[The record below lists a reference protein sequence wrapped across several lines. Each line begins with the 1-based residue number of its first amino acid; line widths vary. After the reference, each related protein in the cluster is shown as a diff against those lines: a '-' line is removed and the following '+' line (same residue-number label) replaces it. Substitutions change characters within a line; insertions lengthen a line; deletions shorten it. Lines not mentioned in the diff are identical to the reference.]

1 MQLDPIAIELSLNF
15 EDVKLNCGVVTAG
28 QRSHQWQRCRLPRPH
43 WLLSALK
50 GLPGRLWLPGLTDKR
65 ETRTQQLPRSLS
77 VHPGLMMQPHLS
89 CSYEDIQM
97 EPSSNGS
104 TKVL

>member
-1 MQLDPIAIELSLNF
+1 MQLDLTAIVLSLSF

-28 QRSHQWQRCRLPRPH
+28 QRSHQWQRRRMPTPH

-50 GLPGRLWLPGLTDKR
+50 GLPGRLWLSGLIDKG
-65 ETRTQQLPRSLS
+65 ETRTQQLPRSLP
-77 VHPGLMMQPHLS
+77 VHPGLLMPHLS

-97 EPSSNGS
+97 EPSSNWA
-104 TKVL
+104 TKAQ